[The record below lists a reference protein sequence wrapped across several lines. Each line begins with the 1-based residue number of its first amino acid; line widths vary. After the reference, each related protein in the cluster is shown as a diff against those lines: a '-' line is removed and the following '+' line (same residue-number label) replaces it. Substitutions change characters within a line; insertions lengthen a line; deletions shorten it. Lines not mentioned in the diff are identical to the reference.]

1 MSASRKWMARV
12 FVSLNVAFAC
22 LLAFGQVQDAI
33 RAVLDRAGTPGYVA
47 MGFLF
52 GLSALALADVLINDV
67 LPDRFTLRIG
77 LKYRHTIYML
87 MSLGCLSIAFVLVKN
102 HEPSLALLHHSLV
115 AFGALV
121 MAVLD
126 VRDKSLSLQK

>member
-22 LLAFGQVQDAI
+22 LLAFTQVQDAI
-33 RAVLDRAGTPGYVA
+33 RAILERAGTPGYVA
-47 MGFLF
+47 LSGLL
-52 GLSALALADVLINDV
+52 GLSALALADVLVNDV
-67 LPDRFTLRIG
+67 LPERFVLRLA

-87 MSLGCLSIAFVLVKN
+87 MSLGCLSIAFVLVKTP
-102 HEPSLALLHHSLV
+102 EPSLALLHYGLV

-121 MAVLD
+121 LAVLD
-126 VRDKSLSLQK
+126 VRDKTLGIQK

>member
-22 LLAFGQVQDAI
+22 LLAFSQVQDVI
-33 RAVLDRAGTPGYVA
+33 RVILDRAGAPGYVA
-47 MGFLF
+47 MGLLL

-67 LPDRFTLRIG
+67 LPDRFILRIG

-87 MSLGCLSIAFVLVKN
+87 MSLGCLSIAFVLVKTP
-102 HEPSLALLHHSLV
+102 EPSLALLHYSLV

-121 MAVLD
+121 LAVLD
-126 VRDKSLSLQK
+126 VRDKSLSISK